1 MDTLQIFFAW
11 DDDFY
16 TYFKEQGLG
25 KKGIGCKVLPLVYTD
40 NCESTTGVAE
50 RRRKFVILPERFGET
65 YQGLRWE
72 ETDRKNEPI
81 IKSEKPKVQI
91 SLEDNEKY
99 LKFKIIPRID
109 EKEQYHIEYSSRSVF
124 GSTYGNWSIIV
135 LRMADFQDL
144 LLQLGKHFPDVPS
157 VIEVPIYEESKQEQR
172 EKFFFVKIPIK
183 SYKFS
188 LGEFLYAKK
197 YMELNGISGTLPS
210 LIYED
215 TPSYK
220 EKMNPVLKVGLIHTT
235 EEQGFEVRP
244 PQCAIKVTQHKFSI
258 SKRGKEAKMK
268 GKIVTAQPYENYF
281 FVPAKEFYVSA
292 LAIANKNF
300 DTLDKVARFERTTAK
315 KCSKP

>member
-65 YQGLRWE
+65 YRELGWK

-81 IKSEKPKVQI
+81 IRSEKPMVQI
-91 SLEDNEKY
+91 SLEDNERY
-99 LKFKIIPRID
+99 LNFRIIPRID

-124 GSTYGNWSIIV
+124 GSSYGNWSIIV
-135 LRMADFQDL
+135 LRIADFQDL
-144 LLQLGKHFPDVPS
+144 LSRLAKYFPDVPNI
-157 VIEVPIYEESKQEQR
+157 VDVPIYKESKQAQR
-172 EKFFFVKIPIK
+172 EKFLFVKVPVK

-188 LGEFLYAKK
+188 IGEFRYAKK

-220 EKMNPVLKVGLIHTT
+220 EKMNPILKVGLIHTT
-235 EEQGFEVRP
+235 EKQGFEVRP
-244 PQCAIKVTQHKFSI
+244 PQCAIKLTQHKVSI
-258 SKRGKEAKMK
+258 SKRGKKAKMK
-268 GKIVTAQPYENYF
+268 GKIVSVQPHENCF
-281 FVPAKEFYVSA
+281 SIPAKEFYVSA
-292 LAIANKNF
+292 LAIANKDF
-300 DTLDKVARFERTTAK
+300 DTLDKVARFERTIAK